1 MHKDRLVR
9 LANLLRRDAAN
20 PNGAKFDLGTW
31 GESLDAEPRLSCGT
45 TACAMGLAAISGI
58 FKDEGL
64 TFWVHPEVD
73 VNGEDINEIKIGYD
87 GCYGYRAAAEFFGI
101 SGADARYLF
110 APDSYRGAIPV
121 GKEGEERVAARIEV
135 FIAENT

>member
-1 MHKDRLVR
+1 MNKDRLLR
-9 LANLLRRDAAN
+9 LVNLLREDAAN

-31 GESLDAEPRLSCGT
+31 GESSDAEPRLSCGT

-64 TFWVHPEVD
+64 TFSVHPEVGI
-73 VNGEDINEIKIGYD
+73 NGEDVNDIKVEYD
-87 GCYGYRAAAEFFGI
+87 HRSGFTAAALFFDI
-101 SGADARYLF
+101 SGTDARYLF
-110 APDSYRGAIPV
+110 APDSYRGSIPV
-121 GKEGEERVAARIEV
+121 GKEGEELVAARIEA